1 MAIIKSL
8 PTQKR
13 VNNLLVNVSETSI
26 ISETN
31 YSTTGEECII
41 VKGVP
46 QSKIIL
52 DSKTTE
58 HTVIKCLTHVT
69 IKPNIGKIDEE
80 YDEIIADK
88 GACIEFRFCEGN
100 WYILSSDGLKQS

>member
-8 PTQKR
+8 PIQKR
-13 VNNLLVNVSETSI
+13 INGSLVNVSETSI
-26 ISETN
+26 ISEFD

-41 VKGVP
+41 VKGVL

-80 YDEIIADK
+80 YDEIVADK

-100 WYILSSDGLKQS
+100 WYILSSDGLKMS

>member
-1 MAIIKSL
+1 MSIIKSL

-13 VNNLLVNVSETSI
+13 INGVLVTVSDVSIVSETEYRTS
-26 ISETN
+26 
-31 YSTTGEECII
+31 GENCVI

-46 QSKIIL
+46 QSVVIL

-58 HTVIKCLTHVT
+58 HTVVKCLTNVT

>member
-1 MAIIKSL
+1 MSIIKSL

-13 VNNLLVNVSETSI
+13 INGVLVTVSDVSIVSETEYRTS
-26 ISETN
+26 
-31 YSTTGEECII
+31 GENCVI

-46 QSKIIL
+46 QSVVIL

-58 HTVIKCLTHVT
+58 HTVVKCLTNVT

-88 GACIEFRFCEGN
+88 GACIEFRFCEGT

>member
-13 VNNLLVNVSETSI
+13 INGSLVNVSETSI
-26 ISETN
+26 ISETE

-41 VKGVP
+41 VKGVQ
-46 QSKIIL
+46 QSKIVL
-52 DSKTTE
+52 DSNTTN
-58 HTVIKCLTHVT
+58 HTVVKCLTHVT

-80 YDEIIADK
+80 YDEIVADK

-100 WYILSSDGLKQS
+100 WFILSSDGLKQS